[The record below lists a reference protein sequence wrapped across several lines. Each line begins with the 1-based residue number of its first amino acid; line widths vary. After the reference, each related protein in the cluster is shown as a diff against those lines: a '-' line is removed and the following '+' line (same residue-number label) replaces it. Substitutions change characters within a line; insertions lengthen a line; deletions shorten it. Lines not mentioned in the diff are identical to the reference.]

1 MIQYLII
8 IWLRGISMLNHAVL
22 SGSSVHGH
30 PLAKVRDPPQIRL
43 GRGRD
48 TPRGKGVLHF
58 LLYSENYQNMVNWYL
73 NCRSSNIFSHLQ
85 GSPKTKTS
93 LVLALW

>member
-43 GRGRD
+43 GRRSD

-85 GSPKTKTS
+85 GSPAAYIPHS
-93 LVLALW
+93 L